1 MNIKEILE
9 DPRLNISP
17 TAPAEQM
24 VSQFGSYLDLLVKWN
39 QKINLTSEK
48 SSQDILLR
56 HIFDSLQY
64 APVIS
69 PKDEI
74 VDIGSGAGFPGIPLK
89 IIYPELVATLIES
102 QRKRCSFLE
111 TVIFELGLKG
121 TKVIN
126 DRAEKISPERLAE
139 AVIFRGVSNIQSCL
153 ELAIPFLGREGKV
166 VLIRTAC
173 SFAIPPFKLSG
184 KLSGS
189 PSLKSGFFSNE
200 KTRDCSFI
208 SISLYSSCSNTKF
221 KSSNEFL

>member
-9 DPRLNISP
+9 DPHLNISP
-17 TAPAEQM
+17 TAPIEQM
-24 VSQFGSYLDLLVKWN
+24 VSQFDSYLDLLVKWN

-64 APVIS
+64 APFMT

-89 IIYPELVATLIES
+89 IIYPELVVTLIES

-111 TVIFELGLKG
+111 TVIFELGLKA

-126 DRAEKISPERLAE
+126 DRAEKISPKWLAE
-139 AVIFRGVSNIQSCL
+139 AVIFRGVSDIKSCL
-153 ELAIPFLGREGKV
+153 KLATPFLGRQGKV
-166 VLIRTAC
+166 ILKKGVEEKGELKQPING
-173 SFAIPPFKLSG
+173 F
-184 KLSGS
+184 
-189 PSLKSGFFSNE
+189 SLEQEVVVTGYNK
-200 KTRDCSFI
+200 K
-208 SISLYSSCSNTKF
+208 
-221 KSSNEFL
+221 KSSLLVFVKRSI

>member
-9 DPRLNISP
+9 DPRLIISP
-17 TAPAEQM
+17 TAPPEQM

-64 APVIS
+64 APFIS
-69 PKDEI
+69 TQDEI

-111 TVIFELGLKG
+111 TVISQLGLKAI
-121 TKVIN
+121 KVIN
-126 DRAEKISPERLAE
+126 DRAEKTSPERLVD
-139 AVIFRGVSNIQSCL
+139 AVIFRGVSDIKSCL
-153 ELAIPFLGREGKV
+153 ELATPFLGEGGKV
-166 VLIRTAC
+166 VLKKGLEERGQLKQPIYG
-173 SFAIPPFKLSG
+173 FALEQEVVVTGYNNK
-184 KLSGS
+184 
-189 PSLKSGFFSNE
+189 
-200 KTRDCSFI
+200 
-208 SISLYSSCSNTKF
+208 
-221 KSSNEFL
+221 KSSLLVFVKKNI